1 VVCVSAYR
9 DESNRSRSVPVVS
22 IWEEV
27 SLFKVSGEMNE
38 IIDIE
43 DGIKADDKIEEVEC
57 YL

>member
-1 VVCVSAYR
+1 
-9 DESNRSRSVPVVS
+9 
-22 IWEEV
+22 
-27 SLFKVSGEMNE
+27 MNE